1 MNSSC
6 SGLGTLE
13 QQVSFRKMKDKVSD
27 NQVTPAKSKRHAQT
41 AVRPSRTLQPCQLSS

>member
-13 QQVSFRKMKDKVSD
+13 QQVSFWKMKDKVSD
-27 NQVTPAKSKRHAQT
+27 NQVTAANSQHHAQT
-41 AVRPSRTLQPCQLSS
+41 AERPSRDLQPC